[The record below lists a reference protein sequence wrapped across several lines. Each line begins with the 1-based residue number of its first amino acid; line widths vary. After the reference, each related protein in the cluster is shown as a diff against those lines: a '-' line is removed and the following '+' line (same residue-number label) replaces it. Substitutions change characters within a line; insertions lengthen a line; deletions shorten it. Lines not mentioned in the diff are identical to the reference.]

1 MAKNLLIVESPAK
14 TRTLSRIL
22 GKDFNILAT
31 LGHICDL
38 PKSKLGIEPENNFAL
53 NYQPIKGKEDTLA
66 ELEKA
71 AREADTVYLA
81 PDPDREGEAIAWHV
95 ASQLEAVTNADLKR
109 VTFNEITEPAVLD
122 AIANPRELNI
132 NKVNAQ
138 QARRALDRLVG
149 YTVSPFLWKTIA
161 RNLSAGRVQSVAL
174 RLVCEREAQINA
186 FTPQEYW
193 NLEVAL
199 RKGKAKPFTARLYKV
214 EDKTVVKAGE
224 RGKNKVTITS
234 KAKMAELTNR
244 LADTTL
250 RVAEVKTSTR
260 RRQPAPPFITSTLQ
274 QEAARK
280 LSYSPKQ
287 TMSVAQKLYEGVD
300 MGGDG
305 PTGLIT
311 YMRTD
316 SVRVSDQAIEAVRQH
331 IDNEFGAEYLPD
343 KPVKYG
349 TKKSAQDAHEA
360 IRPTYLD
367 RPPQSVRKLLKR
379 NEYRL
384 YRLIWERF
392 LASQMNPAEF
402 EVTTVNIEAGDLI
415 LRATAQKQVFDGFLK
430 VYSESVEPEEQ
441 PEENTIRLPKLT
453 KGDELTLNEFNPV
466 QSFTKPPGRF
476 SEASLVR
483 QLEKDGIGRPS
494 TYAAIISTLKDRRY
508 VELIERRLQPTD
520 LGEAV
525 NRILV
530 DNFPDLFN
538 VGFTAD
544 MELQLDQVEQGD
556 YDWVRLLGDFYGPFK
571 DTVDDLKGRAAEI
584 KESLIETTDEV
595 CDKCGLPM
603 IIKWGRNGRFLA
615 CSGYPDCRSTRP
627 LPEEEER
634 NKTNEVCEKCG
645 APMVIKVGRFGRF
658 MACSAYPDCKNTK
671 PVTLDMNCPKPR
683 CTGKVIERQTR
694 SKRLFYGCSNY
705 PKCDFASWDL
715 PVDKPC
721 PVCGHDYM
729 VFKNTKTK
737 GEHYRCPE
745 CKHTMDVPAGQ
756 TDQETERQPQRVG

>member
-38 PKSKLGIEPENNFAL
+38 PKSKLGIEPENNFSL

-66 ELEKA
+66 ELEQA

-95 ASQLEAVTNADLKR
+95 ASQLESVTTADLKR

-122 AIANPRELNI
+122 AIENPRELNL

-174 RLVCEREAQINA
+174 RLVCEREADING

-193 NLEVAL
+193 NLEVSL
-199 RKGKAKPFTARLYKV
+199 TKGKAKPFTARLYKV
-214 EDKTVVKAGE
+214 DGKTVVKAGE
-224 RGKNKVTITS
+224 RGKNKITISS
-234 KAKMAELTNR
+234 KADMGEITKALGD
-244 LADTTL
+244 ATL
-250 RVAEVKTSTR
+250 RVDEVKTSKR

-280 LSYSPKQ
+280 LNYSPKQ
-287 TMSVAQKLYEGVD
+287 TMGLAQKLYEGVD

-316 SVRVSDQAIEAVRQH
+316 SVRVSDQAIQAVREY
-331 IDNEFGAEYLPD
+331 IESGFGVDYLPT
-343 KPVKYG
+343 KPVKHG
-349 TKKSAQDAHEA
+349 TRKSAQDAHEA

-384 YRLIWERF
+384 YKLIWERF
-392 LASQMNPAEF
+392 LASQMRPAEY
-402 EVTTVNIEAGDLI
+402 EVTTATIEADTLT
-415 LRATAQKQVFDGFLK
+415 LRASAQKQVFDGFLK
-430 VYSESVEPEEQ
+430 VYQESIDSDEAEEQ
-441 PEENTIRLPKLT
+441 AAGRLPKL
-453 KGDELTLNEFNPV
+453 KDGDELTLKELNPV

-476 SEASLVR
+476 SEASLVK

-494 TYAAIISTLKDRRY
+494 TYASIITTLKDRRY

-556 YDWVRLLGDFYGPFK
+556 YDWVRLLGDFYGPFM
-571 DTVDDLKGRAAEI
+571 DTIDDLKDRAEEI
-584 KESLIETTDEV
+584 KESMTEKTDQV
-595 CDKCGLPM
+595 CEKCGLPM

-634 NKTNEVCEKCG
+634 NKTNETCEKCG
-645 APMVIKVGRFGRF
+645 AAMVIKVGRFGRF

-671 PVTLDMNCPKPR
+671 PVTLDMHCPKPD
-683 CTGKVIERQTR
+683 CNGKVIERQTR
-694 SKRLFYGCSNY
+694 SKRLFYGCSKY

-715 PVDKPC
+715 PVDRKC
-721 PVCGHDYM
+721 PVCDHSYM
-729 VFKNTKTK
+729 VFKNTKSR

-745 CKHTMDVPAGQ
+745 CKHTMDVP
-756 TDQETERQPQRVG
+756 TDQTEHEVQQQPQRVG